1 MRIGI
6 VGAGQVG
13 GAAAFAVVM
22 RGVGT
27 DVVLVDRSRD
37 LAEAQAQDVLHATP
51 FAHPVRVVAGDYAD
65 LAGAGVVVLAAGA
78 NQKPG
83 ESRLELLGRNAAV
96 FRDVVPRVLDAAPDA
111 ILLVASNPVDVMAQ
125 VATRIAADRG
135 VPPGRVIG
143 SGTVLDTARFRAL
156 LAGRFDVSPR
166 SIHANVL
173 GEHGDS
179 EVLHWS
185 EATVG
190 GLPLAEFGERMGR
203 PLTPALRAEVD
214 AAVRGAAGVI
224 IRGKGATSYGIGAG
238 LARLAQAVADDERAV
253 VTCSVLNP
261 EIEGVSEV
269 ALSLPRVVGRRG
281 VLGTLFPPLDQGERR
296 ALRRSAEILKEAAD
310 GLGV

>member
-13 GAAAFAVVM
+13 GAAAFAMVM

-27 DVVLVDRSRD
+27 EVVLVDRSRE

-51 FAHPVRVVAGDYAD
+51 FAHPIRVAAGDHAD

-156 LAGRFDVSPR
+156 LAGHFGVSPG

-214 AAVRGAAGVI
+214 AAVRAAAGVI

-238 LARLAQAVADDERAV
+238 LARLAHAVADDERAV

-261 EIEGVSEV
+261 EIEGVGEV

-281 VLGTLFPPLDQGERR
+281 VLGTLFPPLDPGERR